1 MFGFIIMTFWLL
13 GISVMDMKKQKVPL
27 WMLVIGGGLTLLI
40 LAYEVVNKEVG
51 YIQILKGTLPGGLL
65 LLIAAATKKAGY
77 GDGIVLLYLGMV
89 SGKSM
94 LLMGVSLFFISIY
107 SIILLIFRKAGRDYT
122 IPYLPFLAVT
132 WMIVMYP

>member
-1 MFGFIIMTFWLL
+1 
-13 GISVMDMKKQKVPL
+13 MKKQKVPL